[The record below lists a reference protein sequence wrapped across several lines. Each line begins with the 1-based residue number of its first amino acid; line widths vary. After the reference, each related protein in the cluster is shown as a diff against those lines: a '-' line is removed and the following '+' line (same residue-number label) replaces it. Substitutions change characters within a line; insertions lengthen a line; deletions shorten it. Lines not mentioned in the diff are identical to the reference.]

1 MKYSPTR
8 TDMGVFLA
16 IDRLLSPAAAAP
28 ELAAALESDQ
38 WQLQQAALWSIAT
51 SHRDPALLDAVTATL
66 DAQDKLR
73 IYEGRDHWTYED
85 DDPVAQEEHRCR
97 YRVKQAAVM
106 ALAAV
111 AATLAATDPR
121 RARAT
126 ARIEP
131 YATSMA
137 DDYAV
142 RAEACRALGLLA
154 SPSSR
159 ATLEKASADGEW
171 CTATEAAKALARLAS
186 SNAGANRA

>member
-1 MKYSPTR
+1 MNYSPTR
-8 TDMGVFLA
+8 TDMGAFLV
-16 IDRLLSPAAAAP
+16 IDRLLSPAATAP
-28 ELAAALESDQ
+28 ELLSALDCDQ

-51 SHRDPALLDAVTATL
+51 AHRDPSMLDATFATL
-66 DAQDKLR
+66 DAQDHLR

-97 YRVKQAAVM
+97 FRVKQAAVM

-111 AATLAATDPR
+111 AATLPADDPR
-121 RARAT
+121 RVRAVS
-126 ARIEP
+126 RMEF

-154 SPSSR
+154 SPPARPPPPSPAFR
-159 ATLEKASADGEW
+159 MTNSARPRIVP
-171 CTATEAAKALARLAS
+171 A
-186 SNAGANRA
+186 